1 MSVPFHRRGKL
12 RPGRVSDMRRVTLDR
27 WRPWSLVPVLS
38 PVHAPR
44 DSLLSKETGQSGCCQ
59 ASMEVGSWGPVFPT

>member
-1 MSVPFHRRGKL
+1 
-12 RPGRVSDMRRVTLDR
+12 MRRVTLDR